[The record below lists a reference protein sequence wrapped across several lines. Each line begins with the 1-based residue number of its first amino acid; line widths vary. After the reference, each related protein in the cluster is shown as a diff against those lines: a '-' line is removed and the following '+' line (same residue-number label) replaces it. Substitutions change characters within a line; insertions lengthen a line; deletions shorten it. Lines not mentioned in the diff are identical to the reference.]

1 MRKALARTSRSRNAN
16 APMRILIMSK
26 LKEEKTLVLIKP
38 DGVKR
43 GLTGEIIRRI
53 EQRGLKIIALKMFQA
68 SKTELTK
75 HYSDSEKNLK
85 SMGEK
90 TLAAYHKYG
99 MDSMKEVGTA
109 DPVKIGKM
117 VHGWIVDFMSS
128 GPIVKMVVQGLHAV
142 EMVRKITGDTMP
154 AYAEMGTIR
163 GDYSV
168 DSAVLANA
176 EKRGIR
182 NIVHASGNLSE
193 AEAEIKLWFARLEIH
208 EYKRAEEDI
217 MF

>member
-1 MRKALARTSRSRNAN
+1 M
-16 APMRILIMSK
+16 K
-26 LKEEKTLVLIKP
+26 LQQEQTLVLIKP

-43 GLTGEIIRRI
+43 GLLGEIIRRI

-68 SKTELTK
+68 DKATLLK
-75 HYSDSEKNLK
+75 HYSDSTENLK
-85 SMGEK
+85 AMGDK
-90 TLAAYHKYG
+90 TLATYQKYG
-99 MDSMKEVGTA
+99 MDAKKEIGTD

-117 VHGWIVDFMSS
+117 VHGWITDFMSS
-128 GPIVKMVVQGLHAV
+128 GPIVKIVVQGLHAV
-142 EMVRKITGDTMP
+142 EMVRKLVGNTMP
-154 AYAEMGTIR
+154 SQAEMGTIR

-176 EKRGIR
+176 QKRGIR
-182 NIVHASGNLSE
+182 NLVHASGNLAE
-193 AEAEIKLWFARLEIH
+193 AEAEINLWFKAEEIH